1 MLDGNESK
9 GAFSREPDRRDPLER
24 RKIDDETTEW
34 TDDLE
39 TTLPIEGLEIPSF
52 KAWIN
57 WNGFQYNPET
67 DEGHKGFDFAAYL
80 TSDNRVV
87 LGLPPDVRVRAVAD
101 GVVRQIRSEIIGE
114 YLRYISIEHGR
125 EGSGLFSAYGH
136 IVPLVDVGA
145 QVKKGDVIGTLY
157 KDPGEEEG
165 RLVHCHLELTHGWDK
180 GSNQNRRANPA
191 VLDSSLYRF
200 NAVPQGSVNFSIP
213 LLPEVKIDYAN
224 FRVVKVG
231 FER

>member
-1 MLDGNESK
+1 MLDDNELK
-9 GAFSREPDRRDPLER
+9 RVFSQEPDRRGSLKR

-34 TDDLE
+34 TAKLE
-39 TTLPIEGLEIPSF
+39 ATLPIEGLEIPSF

-67 DEGHKGFDFAAYL
+67 DKGHKGFDFAAYL
-80 TSDNRVV
+80 TTDNRVV

-101 GVVRQIRSEIIGE
+101 GVVRQIRSGFGE
-114 YLRYISIEHGR
+114 YLRYISIEHGG
-125 EGSGLFSAYGH
+125 EDSGLFSAYGH
-136 IVPLVDVGA
+136 IVPLVDVGT

-165 RLVHCHLELTHGWDK
+165 RLVHCHLELTHGWGK
-180 GSNQNRRANPA
+180 GSNQDRRANPV

-200 NAVPQGSVNFSIP
+200 KAVPQSSVNFSVP
-213 LLPEVKIDYAN
+213 LLPEARIEYAN
-224 FRVVKVG
+224 FRVVKVAL
-231 FER
+231 ER